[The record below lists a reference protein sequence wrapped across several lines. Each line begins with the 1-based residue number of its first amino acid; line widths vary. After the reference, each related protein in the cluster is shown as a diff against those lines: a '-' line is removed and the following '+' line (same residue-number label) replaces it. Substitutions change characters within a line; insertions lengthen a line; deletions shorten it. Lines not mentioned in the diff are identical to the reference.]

1 MCDNENHNHEHGEFT
16 NDPTEFVM
24 GMPEEMR
31 NKFLAG
37 AALALLGSLCDTFL
51 DSDYSDPTIYNALEL
66 AEKLSKIYGNEGL
79 TDQIAI
85 TRMRAGNTIDNL
97 IAEKYATGE
106 IDKDD
111 LLHFQEMGF
120 GRG

>member
-1 MCDNENHNHEHGEFT
+1 MCDNENHDHEHFT